1 MSWVVTGRSAGNE
14 KLTERPPE
22 WSCDYC
28 TLFNPPSSTTCSVC
42 LNPRKYTAHS
52 RIDPGIPSVQ
62 DKHACHS
69 SDLSPSTVKDT
80 LTTHSKS
87 DLSLSTIYTEQ
98 STALTVIKNP
108 QSVPYRNKIQNVPM
122 SNPYKRKW
130 VDSASGVG
138 PTAKR
143 PATSTITPA
152 SATHSKAP
160 AKSNKTQGATDPSDG
175 NQSKIPLCPTHRRR
189 CNMKEV
195 RKEGPNLGRWFFS
208 CVVRACTFFQV
219 RGQSF

>member
-1 MSWVVTGRSAGNE
+1 
-14 KLTERPPE
+14 
-22 WSCDYC
+22 
-28 TLFNPPSSTTCSVC
+28 
-42 LNPRKYTAHS
+42 
-52 RIDPGIPSVQ
+52 
-62 DKHACHS
+62 
-69 SDLSPSTVKDT
+69 
-80 LTTHSKS
+80 
-87 DLSLSTIYTEQ
+87 
-98 STALTVIKNP
+98 
-108 QSVPYRNKIQNVPM
+108 M
-122 SNPYKRKW
+122 SNPNKRKW

-143 PATSTITPA
+143 PATTTITPA

-219 RGQSF
+219 RGQSFQAYHMPETRNILFNILRLQTYHQEILISLNANTQLYACFRKLILYNILSQE